1 MDEKFQTAFPEDTQ
15 PAETDEEFDHRM
27 NTPESGEV
35 LCQYGC
41 GRPGKYFGAGPRG
54 GELPR
59 CSAKLIDC
67 PKAGRTATRA
77 AKKAGRLG
85 RRWISRF

>member
-1 MDEKFQTAFPEDTQ
+1 MDEKFQTAFPEDT
-15 PAETDEEFDHRM
+15 E
-27 NTPESGEV
+27 PESGEV

-41 GRPGKYFGAGPRG
+41 GQPGKYFGSGPRG

-59 CSAKLIDC
+59 CAAKMSDC
-67 PKAGRTATRA
+67 PAVAGKATRA

>member
-1 MDEKFQTAFPEDTQ
+1 MDEEKFQTAFPEDTEQ
-15 PAETDEEFDHRM
+15 QEPDREH
-27 NTPESGEV
+27 P

-41 GRPGKYFGAGPRG
+41 GRPGVYFASGPRG

-59 CSAKLIDC
+59 CSYRISDC
-67 PKAGRTATRA
+67 PMMGGKAIKA

-85 RRWISRF
+85 RRWQSRF

>member
-1 MDEKFQTAFPEDTQ
+1 MEDKFQTAFPEDTEPDPEQ
-15 PAETDEEFDHRM
+15 P
-27 NTPESGEV
+27 
-35 LCQYGC
+35 LCRYGC
-41 GRPGKYFGAGPRG
+41 GRPGKYFGAGPQG

-59 CSAKLIDC
+59 CSLYIADC
-67 PKAGRTATRA
+67 PKAGRTAVRV